1 MVGGFASVVGSLATG
16 PRTGR
21 FDSLL
26 PRSAFKG
33 NSPALYVL
41 GTMLLW
47 FGWVGV
53 RVRVFVS
60 VFDYVCVYV

>member
-1 MVGGFASVVGSLATG
+1 M
-16 PRTGR
+16 
-21 FDSLL
+21 
-26 PRSAFKG
+26 
-33 NSPALYVL
+33 